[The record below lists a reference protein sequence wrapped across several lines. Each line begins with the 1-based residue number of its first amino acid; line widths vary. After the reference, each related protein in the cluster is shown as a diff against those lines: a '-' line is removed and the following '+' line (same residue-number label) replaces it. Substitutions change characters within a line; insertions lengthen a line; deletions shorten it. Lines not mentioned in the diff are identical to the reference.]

1 MEQCGDSKLG
11 KEFKILYNKNML
23 KEGQFRVTYGGWYQR
38 TTLHLSEVH
47 FLFASGESNLNL
59 SKEKLKKLQKGLH
72 LVSISREP
80 GYFEYVKAITNSGIE
95 IRYYEDGLYTLEI
108 ITNSVSEIDK
118 THKVLEDYFQNK
130 LKPAISYIFSRGAP
144 TPKKLANIKTVHP
157 VVVSFRE
164 NESNKFKIDQLAFGE
179 VYSEI
184 SSNSLTVHKTPK
196 YIFISVSTG
205 STKSLV
211 DLVGMQIFF
220 REFKDQLEK
229 YLDIHRT
236 IWDEISTIKEAKV
249 IKGKDVETL
258 RGKLD
263 GYQKT
268 ISLISNRI
276 NQMGAYV
283 STRSSI
289 AKHLEIE
296 KDLVQLFEYKFET
309 LSDTLTYIKE
319 IWKMTGDY
327 LSSAI
332 ANIVEIKNQSTS
344 NNLKSLQ
351 TITSIG
357 VISGVLGYL
366 SASKLPSISFSGL
379 IYFIILF
386 GMTWLMNYI
395 IVKKYKN
402 KEYSLKFGER
412 AKNL

>member
-1 MEQCGDSKLG
+1 
-11 KEFKILYNKNML
+11 ML
-23 KEGQFRVTYGGWYQR
+23 KEGQLRVTYGGWYQR

-47 FLFASGESNLNL
+47 FLFSDGDSHLHL
-59 SKEKLKKLQKGLH
+59 SKEKLKKLHKALKLKH
-72 LVSISREP
+72 VSREP
-80 GYFEYVKAITNSGIE
+80 GYFEYVRAVTDSGIE

-108 ITNSVSEIDK
+108 ITNNKEDIDK
-118 THKVLEDYFQNK
+118 THQILEDYYQNK
-130 LKPAISYIFSRGAP
+130 LRPALSYIFSRGAP

-157 VVVSFRE
+157 VVISFRE
-164 NESNKFKIDQLAFGE
+164 SKNSNFKIDTETFGE
-179 VYSEI
+179 VYSKI
-184 SSNSLTVHKTPK
+184 SSDALTVYKTSK
-196 YIFISVSTG
+196 YIFISASID

-211 DLVGMQIFF
+211 DLIGMQIFF

-236 IWDEISTIKEAKV
+236 IWEEISNIKEAKV
-249 IKGKDVETL
+249 IQGKDVENL

-263 GYQKT
+263 TYQKT

-289 AKHLEIE
+289 AKNLNID
-296 KDLVQLFEYKFET
+296 KDLIMLFEYKFET
-309 LSDTLTYIKE
+309 LTDTLTYIKE
-319 IWKMTGDY
+319 IWKMTSDY

-332 ANIVEIKNQSTS
+332 ANMVEIKNQSTS

-379 IYFIILF
+379 IYFLILF
-386 GMTWLMNYI
+386 GMTWLMNYV
-395 IVKKYKN
+395 IVRKYQN
-402 KEYSLKFGER
+402 KQYSLKFGDR